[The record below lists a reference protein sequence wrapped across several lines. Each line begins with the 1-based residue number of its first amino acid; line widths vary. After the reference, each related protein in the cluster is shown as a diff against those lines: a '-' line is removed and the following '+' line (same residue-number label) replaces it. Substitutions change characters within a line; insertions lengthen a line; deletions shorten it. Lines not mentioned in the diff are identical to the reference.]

1 MDKLRILMIGIP
13 CIIFFLLM
21 TPIRATR
28 DSEPFKHLG
37 AS

>member
-21 TPIRATR
+21 TLIRAAR
-28 DSEPFKHLG
+28 DSGPFKHLG
-37 AS
+37 A